1 MRISTWFPTRSHDDR
16 RGSFM
21 PVLSYIHQ
29 LFNVDQCQ
37 AYIHT
42 LRWQDRPLQCPRCQS
57 HNVGPWGAYH
67 YQPGLQRYR
76 CKEKGCKRTFNDLTG
91 TLLDGSKRSLA
102 HWMLATFLLCLSCSS
117 RRIARE
123 LGVHIRTGYRWC
135 WWLRNAALSYEL
147 GRQLDGT
154 VEADDLYHTAG
165 HKGQAKTGGKKSL
178 GRQPRRRR
186 KKREPGR
193 GHYDQDRPAIIA
205 WVSRQ
210 GGVVIQATRDLT
222 VKTVQ
227 KAADIARQ
235 AGSRLYTDS
244 ASSYRL
250 LTGYEHDSVNH
261 TQKEYARG
269 DVHENRAAC
278 LFSLLKPYLRAF
290 RGISK
295 TNLPG
300 YVGFFQFL
308 RNFHRLTACEQAEL
322 IVYAA
327 LDPAIASKA
336 RKGDFVKALDHF
348 DLLQTARN

>member
-1 MRISTWFPTRSHDDR
+1 MAI
-16 RGSFM
+16 
-21 PVLSYIHQ
+21 LSYLHQ
-29 LFNVDQCQ
+29 LFDVQTCY
-37 AYIHT
+37 AYIHS
-42 LRWQDRPLQCPRCQS
+42 LQWKDRSLQCPRCQS
-57 HNVGPWGAYH
+57 QDIDPWGNYH
-67 YQPGLQRYR
+67 YRP
-76 CKEKGCKRTFNDLTG
+76 GCKRYWCNGCERTFNDLTN
-91 TLLDGSKRSLA
+91 TVMHQSKRSLP
-102 HWMLATFLLCLSCSS
+102 HWILATFLLCLSCSS

-123 LGVHIRTGYRWC
+123 LGIHIRHGYRWC
-135 WWLRNAALSYEL
+135 WWLRNAALSYEI

-165 HKGQAKTGGKKSL
+165 HKGQAKKGGTKSL
-178 GRQPRRRR
+178 GRKPRRRR

-193 GHYDQDRPAIIA
+193 GHYDKDRPAIIA
-205 WVSRQ
+205 WVSRR
-210 GGVVIQATRDLT
+210 GGVVVQATRDFT

-227 KAADIARQ
+227 KAADMAMQ

-250 LTGYEHDSVNH
+250 ITGYEHDSVNH
-261 TQKEYARG
+261 TKKEYARG
-269 DVHENRAAC
+269 DVHENRAEC
-278 LFSLLKPYLRAF
+278 LFSLLKPYLRVF

-308 RNFHRLTACEQAEL
+308 RNYRQLTAFEQAEMIL
-322 IVYAA
+322 YAA

-348 DLLQTARN
+348 DLLQTQRN